1 MARFT
6 LELLQQKG
14 FNLNGDKAEKKP
26 TNLLNPIQKSKY
38 KNKKQV
44 NADGVK
50 FDSKLEMHFYNL
62 LKENDI
68 EFKFQEKILLQNSFR
83 YDGEAIREMA
93 MIIDFA
99 IIRNDTIIAMVDTK
113 GMVMPD
119 WKLKLKL
126 LKKKLYDSNSVL
138 PIYTPRNQK
147 QCAETI
153 IYIKEKVRTHEQVR
167 TS

>member
-14 FNLNGDKAEKKP
+14 FNLKGDKAEKKP
-26 TNLLNPIQKSKY
+26 TNLLNPKQ
-38 KNKKQV
+38 KNKYGNKKTI

-50 FDSKLEMHFYNL
+50 FDSKLEHHFYNL
-62 LKENDI
+62 LKDNNI
-68 EFKFQEKILLQNSFR
+68 PFEFQKKILLQSSFR
-83 YDGEAIREMA
+83 YDGEAIREIA
-93 MIIDFA
+93 MFIDFA
-99 IIRNDTIIAMVDTK
+99 IVINDNVIALVDTK

-126 LKKKLYDSNSVL
+126 LKKILHDTNKSV
-138 PIYTPRNQK
+138 PIYTPHNQK

-153 IYIKEKVRTHEQVR
+153 IYLKEKIR

>member
-1 MARFT
+1 MTRFT
-6 LELLQQKG
+6 IEQLQSKG
-14 FNLNGDKAEKKP
+14 YNLKGDKAEKKP
-26 TNLLNPIQKSKY
+26 TNLLNPIQKNKY
-38 KNKKQV
+38 GNKKQV

-62 LKENDI
+62 LKAEGI
-68 EFKFQEKILLQNSFR
+68 EFSFQEKILLQQSFR

-99 IIRNDTIIAMVDTK
+99 IRRNDTIIALVDTK

-126 LKKKLYDSNSVL
+126 LKKNFHLVL
-138 PIYTPRNQK
+138 KNCLK
-147 QCAETI
+147 
-153 IYIKEKVRTHEQVR
+153 
-167 TS
+167 

>member
-14 FNLNGDKAEKKP
+14 FDLKGDKAEKKP
-26 TNLLNPIQKSKY
+26 TNLLNPKQ
-38 KNKKQV
+38 KNKYGNKKTI
-44 NADGVK
+44 NEDGVK
-50 FDSKLEMHFYNL
+50 FDSKLEHHFYNL
-62 LKENDI
+62 LKDNNI
-68 EFKFQEKILLQNSFR
+68 PFEFQKKILLQSSFR
-83 YDGEAIREMA
+83 YDGEAIREMN

-99 IIRNDTIIAMVDTK
+99 IIINDKLIAMVDTK

-126 LKKKLYDSNSVL
+126 LKKILYDKNISV

-153 IYIKEKVRTHEQVR
+153 IYLKEKIRTP
-167 TS
+167 